1 MIYELQFHPDALK
14 EWNNLSNIDR
24 EYFKSKL
31 KQRLENPHIPK
42 ARLSGGQ
49 NIYKIK
55 RKKPPLRLTYHVND
69 NALIVTALSV
79 GKRDSDV
86 YSKMLKRL

>member
-14 EWNNLSNIDR
+14 EWNNLSKVDSV
-24 EYFKSKL
+24 YFKEKL
-31 KQRLENPHIPK
+31 KQRLENPHNSK
-42 ARLSGGQ
+42 ARLSGGH

-55 RKKPPLRLTYHVND
+55 RKKPPLRLTYHAND

-79 GKRDSDV
+79 GKRDGDV